1 MMVDSK
7 PEGIEKK
14 NCDKHGEFEVRYF
27 PFGDRFMRSE
37 FCPACAKD
45 IENERAEEERKK
57 QESADRKRIDDMKR
71 SCGITPRN
79 FDVTFDSFICET
91 PEQASAKQKAEQF
104 ADDVIGGGSGC
115 LIMVGNV
122 GAGKT
127 MLSTAIADKV
137 IKSGKKCAIIKV
149 GELIRDIK
157 DSWRKDSD
165 HSESDIISYHSK
177 VGLLILDEIGVQ
189 YGSDTEKMMIFEI
202 IDGRYQNVKPT
213 VLVSNLDVEGVKQC
227 IGDRVYDRLRDDGG
241 KVIAFTWQS
250 KRGQKNG

>member
-1 MMVDSK
+1 MIIDEK
-7 PEGIEKK
+7 PRLPEKK
-14 NCDKHGEFEVRYF
+14 ICELHGEYEVRF
-27 PFGDRFMRSE
+27 LQLPGKVM
-37 FCPACAKD
+37 
-45 IENERAEEERKK
+45 
-57 QESADRKRIDDMKR
+57 RIDCCPVCVKERNAAQDEKEKARNEEIERRRINDMKEK
-71 SCGITPRN
+71 CGVSPRN

-91 PEQASAKQKAEQF
+91 PEQTSAKQKAEQF
-104 ADDVIGGGSGC
+104 ADGVINGDSGC

-137 IKSGKKCAIIKV
+137 IRSGKRCAIIKV
-149 GELIRDIK
+149 GELIREIK

-165 HSESDIISYHSK
+165 KSESDLIKHYSSVK
-177 VGLLILDEIGVQ
+177 LLILDEIGVQ

-250 KRGQKNG
+250 KRGQKS